1 MTKSIILFEIT
12 PKKAGLK
19 DQFAHVEKVLPHV
32 VRAPGFISAESFTSL
47 VQEEK
52 YCFLC
57 VFESDESA
65 RQCRD
70 ATEQISEQ
78 NGRQENLFE
87 NYTITVG
94 SVVRQY
100 THEDRNNAPQ
110 DSNDFLV
117 F

>member
-1 MTKSIILFEIT
+1 MTKSIILFEVT
-12 PKKAGLK
+12 PKNTGLQ
-19 DQFAHVEKVLPHV
+19 DTFTHVEKVLPHV
-32 VRAPGFISAESFTSL
+32 VKAPGFISAEPFTSL
-47 VQEEK
+47 IQQGK

-57 VFESDESA
+57 VFESEESA

-70 ATEQISEQ
+70 VIRAEQ
-78 NGRQENLFE
+78 NKRQENLFE

-100 THEDRNNAPQ
+100 THEDRNYAPQ
-110 DSNDFLV
+110 DSNDF